1 MAERVERQP
10 AFVLHERAY
19 RETSALIE
27 VFTRD
32 YGRVGLVARGL
43 RAQKPRF
50 ARGLLRPL
58 QALECGFILSGEF
71 GQLVAADALAVPY
84 PCDGMRL
91 QAALYVNELLVRLL
105 ARHDAHPDLFDAYAR
120 LMATLPAEPSALAF
134 ALRRFEA
141 FALAELGYGIDFEFD
156 MTNHGPIE
164 AQRWYHI
171 VPEHGAMHVS
181 ENTPDAISG
190 RALLAMRA
198 NEIPD
203 AADLRALRRLMR
215 AIILHHLG
223 GRPLNAWR
231 VLKSPVLP

>member
-1 MAERVERQP
+1 MGERVERQP

-19 RETSALIE
+19 RETSALVE

-58 QALECGFILSGEF
+58 QALECGFVLSGEF
-71 GQLVAADALAVPY
+71 GQLTAADALGVPVS
-84 PCDGMRL
+84 CDGLRL

-105 ARHDAHPDLFDAYAR
+105 ARHDAYPALFNAYSQ
-120 LMATLPAEPSALAF
+120 LIATLPSDTADLAF

-141 FALAELGYGIDFEFD
+141 FVLAELGYGIDFEFD
-156 MTNHGPIE
+156 LSNHAPIKP
-164 AQRWYHI
+164 QQWYRV
-171 VPEHGAMHVS
+171 VPEQGALHVS
-181 ENTPDAISG
+181 ENTPNAIAG
-190 RALLAMRA
+190 TALLAMGRA
-198 NEIPD
+198 ELPS

-215 AIILHHLG
+215 TIILHHLG

-231 VLKSPVLP
+231 VLKSPAPR

>member
-1 MAERVERQP
+1 MAERIERQP

-50 ARGLLRPL
+50 ARGSLRPL

-71 GQLVAADALAVPY
+71 GQLVAADALGVPVLV
-84 PCDGMRL
+84 DGMCL

-105 ARHDAHPDLFDAYAR
+105 ARHDAHPKLFEAYAS
-120 LMATLPAEPSALAF
+120 LIAALPTDPAALAI

-156 MTNHGPIE
+156 LTNHAPIE
-164 AQRWYHI
+164 ARRWYRV
-171 VPEHGAMHVS
+171 VPEHGAMHVN
-181 ENTPDAISG
+181 ENTPDAIAGS
-190 RALLAMRA
+190 ALLAMRA
-198 NEIPD
+198 TETPD

-215 AIILHHLG
+215 AILLHHLG

-231 VLKSPVLP
+231 VLKSPAPP